1 VRRLAALGC
10 AAALAACAAPVAA
23 PPVPPLSYP
32 PSAAER
38 VVRLAAAEWRDWG
51 GLLRDPDGGEVATSP
66 EREPANFPRVLAY
79 WRAVP
84 QDFGAIADNRRR
96 YAAALAGGAEGGA
109 LWAEPHWSAA
119 FISWVFGAAGVD
131 AREFP
136 PSATHALYLDG
147 LIADARAFPGLA
159 PFVPRAPEEH
169 APRPGDLV
177 CLDRSRA
184 PLRHWT
190 ERLGETGTIR
200 PMHCDIVVEA
210 GPGLVGAVGGNV
222 GDAVALTRFPAD
234 ASGRLLPA
242 PPGRAPIVMVMESRL
257 GRLPPW
263 SSGWPTSSAP

>member
-1 VRRLAALGC
+1 MRVRRWAAVLGVLAGGC
-10 AAALAACAAPVAA
+10 AAVV
-23 PPVPPLSYP
+23 PPVVEAPLSYP

-38 VVRLAAAEWRDWG
+38 VIRLARAEWQEWG
-51 GLLRDPDGGEVATSP
+51 APVQDAFAPAG
-66 EREPANFPRVLAY
+66 REGAEGAPANFPRMLAY

-84 QDFGAIADNRRR
+84 VDHGAIADNRRR
-96 YAAALAGGAEGGA
+96 YVAALAGTPAA

-119 FISWVFGAAGVD
+119 FISWVFRTAGVD
-131 AREFP
+131 APEFP

-147 LIADARAFPGLA
+147 LLATAARFPDRA
-159 PFVPRAPEEH
+159 PFVPHAPDGH

-190 ERLGETGTIR
+190 ERLAETGTIR

-210 GPGLVGAVGGNV
+210 TPGAVSAIGGNV
-222 GDAVALTRFPAD
+222 GDAVTLTRFPAD
-234 ASGRLLPA
+234 AAGRLLPA
-242 PPGRAPIVMVMESRL
+242 PPGRAPIVLIMESRL

-263 SSGWPTSSAP
+263 STE